1 MLFFYDW
8 FYHEDMRKGLILLLF
23 DAIRFA
29 SGPSEGV
36 SSQSEESVSS
46 QSMEDAVLCD
56 LVEWAKDIK
65 PEEVESITHTYGN
78 TTVFF
83 APICT
88 EYSTNAEDIAS
99 FFSFLQTHL
108 TPVSKEEA
116 QVPGLS
122 ADYYTLKTV
131 TARENQYSLSLH
143 QGYLAVRSK
152 EYTQSFYKI
161 KGGALRLSHAERT
174 YNFANTGLHSV
185 VYSFDNDEEIGLFYH
200 MEAVSFVEAPS
211 DMAWVEPLYYL
222 ESPHGPIEILSEKAF
237 FMNLDGAKK
246 LYYVTSGHDFTPIFD
261 MEKGLFA
268 FDVLNDASE
277 EYSTQYNDI
286 EFMVFTETAQ
296 IPSFFRSETT
306 AEQFKKRFDQSFFED
321 NALILWN
328 IVTPYYHQMVYPR
341 RCEIGEDGIALYA
354 DITEARGGWAACGKY
369 LLFYVISKASLPVEQ
384 ENIHGILS
392 QIPE

>member
-1 MLFFYDW
+1 
-8 FYHEDMRKGLILLLF
+8 MRKGLILLLF
-23 DAIRFA
+23 AAICFA
-29 SGPSEGV
+29 CGPSEGA
-36 SSQSEESVSS
+36 SNQR
-46 QSMEDAVLCD
+46 EDTVICD
-56 LVEWAKDIK
+56 VVEWARDVK
-65 PEEVESITHTYGN
+65 PEEVESITHIFGN
-78 TTVFF
+78 ATVFF
-83 APICT
+83 APFCT

-99 FFSFLQTHL
+99 FFSFLQTHI
-108 TPVSKEEA
+108 TPASKEEA

-131 TARENQYSLSLH
+131 TAKENQYSLSLH
-143 QGYLAVRSK
+143 QGYLVVLGK
-152 EYTQSFYKI
+152 EFTQSFYKI
-161 KGGALRLSHAERT
+161 KGEALQLSHAERT
-174 YNFANTGLHSV
+174 YHFANTGLHSV

-211 DMAWVEPLYYL
+211 DMEWVEPLYYL

-237 FMNLDGAKK
+237 LMNLDGAKK

-268 FDVLNDASE
+268 FDIFGDASE
-277 EYSTQYNDI
+277 EYSTQYHDI

-296 IPSFFRSETT
+296 IPSFFRSKST

-328 IVTPYYHQMVYPR
+328 LVTPYFHQMVYPR

-354 DITEARGGWAACGKY
+354 DITEARYGLAACGHY
-369 LLFYVISKASLPVEQ
+369 LLFYAISKASLPIEQ
-384 ENIHGILS
+384 ENIYGILG
-392 QIPE
+392 QIPG